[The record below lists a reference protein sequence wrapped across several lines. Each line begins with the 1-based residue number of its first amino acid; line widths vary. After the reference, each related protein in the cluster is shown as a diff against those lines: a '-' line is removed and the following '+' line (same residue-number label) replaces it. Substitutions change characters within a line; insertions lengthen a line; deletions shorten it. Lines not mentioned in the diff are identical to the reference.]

1 MTLTRTV
8 VRTWLFTARLPI
20 TLAESTLHRDGN
32 GNEWPP
38 VLAFDSFEA
47 GIKQAIGSLVRDREL
62 VKEGRLE
69 QQRVTRLRAATDLE
83 SLAESRQGEADAE
96 FHARRE
102 ADEQRLQ
109 RIDEEANARR
119 QAEAQRAREEKRQ
132 IEQRAARKAAT
143 DQKAEA
149 ASAKAV
155 AKVDRAARS
164 ARVSAEKGAVTK
176 ERRAVAAKKTVKQI
190 DKKLESTKA
199 LRRSANSR

>member
-1 MTLTRTV
+1 MSVTRTV

-20 TLAESTLHRDGN
+20 NLAKSTLHRNGN

-47 GIKQAIGSLVRDREL
+47 GMKQAVGSLMGDREL

-69 QQRVTRLRAATDLE
+69 RERVTRLRAATDLE
-83 SLAESRQGEADAE
+83 TLAESRQKEADAE

-119 QAEAQRAREEKRQ
+119 EAEAQRAGEEKRQ

-143 DQKAEA
+143 AQKARA
-149 ASAKAV
+149 ASAKSV

-176 ERRAVAAKKTVKQI
+176 ERRAVAARKAVKRV